1 MQPIMKICYAI
12 VLAWRRR
19 KSSHH
24 HILTNH
30 SLSHKATR
38 TYHTFWRTNAYYFWP
53 SSHPSAWLCKFCY
66 QAYRWIFF
74 YYFHTLSSS
83 QTYATM
89 PHDAENFR
97 HVLHRCIAPWQK
109 IPFLVYNQSTITIH
123 SSYVM
128 RPHQNYHILSARTNH
143 HCFLALY
150 FCTTLPGWVSLF
162 SKFLLWTSLCFVHK
176 L

>member
-19 KSSHH
+19 KSSYH

-30 SLSHKATR
+30 PLSHKVTR
-38 TYHTFWRTNAYYFWP
+38 AYHTFWLTNAYYFWP
-53 SSHPSAWLCKFCY
+53 SSHPSAWLCKFYY

-128 RPHQNYHILSARTNH
+128 RPHQNYHILLTRTNY
-143 HCFLALY
+143 HCFLVLY
-150 FCTTLPGWVSLF
+150 FLHQFVEPSFIIL
-162 SKFLLWTSLCFVHK
+162 KFLLWTYSHSVHK

>member
-1 MQPIMKICYAI
+1 MQQIMKICNSI
-12 VLAWRRR
+12 IFAWRRW
-19 KSSHH
+19 KSSYHH
-24 HILTNH
+24 YPTKHPLGY
-30 SLSHKATR
+30 KVTR
-38 TYHTFWRTNAYYFWP
+38 THRIFWLTNAYYFWP

-109 IPFLVYNQSTITIH
+109 IPFFGYDQSTVAIH
-123 SSYVM
+123 SSHVM
-128 RPHQNYHILSARTNH
+128 RTSPKSSHYFGTYEPSLLLGIIFLHQFARLNFIILQIFIMNIIMFRS
-143 HCFLALY
+143 
-150 FCTTLPGWVSLF
+150 
-162 SKFLLWTSLCFVHK
+162 
-176 L
+176 